1 MFNVHKFILT
11 TRCPLVNSM
20 LSKPVSRNSI
30 TNAITLSSQ
39 SHIKVMDC
47 KRPEIFQ
54 LLLEYIYS
62 GLLYIKMVAD
72 TSVVPSNGIVKDIP
86 IRDILN
92 TSFDSTGSLDNDLTA
107 LYDDYALVN
116 GSSIPVDCHE
126 ELLNTSF
133 QSMDSVDSSNADVM
147 AEYGYGQARVHFCTK
162 KDFGVLLQLAE
173 RFQMDHLSSRYVT
186 FTACYIAHVSR
197 NISMNT
203 ARKSGKQDML
213 IINQQLILKYHKK

>member
-1 MFNVHKFILT
+1 MFHVHKFILT
-11 TRCPLVNSM
+11 TRCSLINTL
-20 LSKPVSRNSI
+20 LSKPASRNTI
-30 TNAITLSSQ
+30 TNAITLCSP

-47 KRPEIFQ
+47 KRPEMFQ

-62 GLLYIKMVAD
+62 GLLYIKLVAD
-72 TSVVPSNGIVKDIP
+72 ASVVPSNGIMKDIP

-116 GSSIPVDCHE
+116 GNRNAIDCHE

-147 AEYGYGQARVHFCTK
+147 TEYGCGQARVHFCTK

-173 RFQMDHLSSRYVT
+173 RFQMDHLSSRCVT
-186 FTACYIAHVSR
+186 IYITYRVLCMYCVVLTLQESQA
-197 NISMNT
+197 NKMC
-203 ARKSGKQDML
+203 
-213 IINQQLILKYHKK
+213 

>member
-1 MFNVHKFILT
+1 
-11 TRCPLVNSM
+11 M
-20 LSKPVSRNSI
+20 LSKPASRNGI
-30 TNAITLSSQ
+30 TNAITLCSQ

-62 GLLYIKMVAD
+62 GLLYIKVVAD

-116 GSSIPVDCHE
+116 GNSIPVDYHE

-133 QSMDSVDSSNADVM
+133 QSIDSVDSSNADVM
-147 AEYGYGQARVHFCTK
+147 TEYGCGQARVHFCTK

-173 RFQMDHLSSRYVT
+173 RFQMDHLSSRYMT
-186 FTACYIAHVSR
+186 LFTACYIIYISH
-197 NISMNT
+197 NIV
-203 ARKSGKQDML
+203 
-213 IINQQLILKYHKK
+213 IYHITSV

>member
-1 MFNVHKFILT
+1 MFHVHKFILT
-11 TRCPLVNSM
+11 TKCPLVNTL
-20 LSKPVSRNSI
+20 LSKPASRNTI
-30 TNAITLSSQ
+30 TNAITLCNQ

-62 GLLYIKMVAD
+62 GLLYIKLVAD
-72 TSVVPSNGIVKDIP
+72 ASSVPTNGIMKDIP

-107 LYDDYALVN
+107 LYDDYVHVN
-116 GSSIPVDCHE
+116 GNSNAIDCHE

-133 QSMDSVDSSNADVM
+133 QSIDSVDSSNADVM
-147 AEYGYGQARVHFCTK
+147 TEYGCGQARVHFCTK

-173 RFQMDHLSSRYVT
+173 RFQMDHLSSRYVCI
-186 FTACYIAHVSR
+186 AGCCILYKYI
-197 NISMNT
+197 
-203 ARKSGKQDML
+203 
-213 IINQQLILKYHKK
+213 